1 MHKHNVCISKIK
13 ELVHFHFTNAIYIK
27 KNTRTQ
33 RNSYW
38 VRLHV
43 STPSIITKWPIVRV
57 WHNNLFYPPTCEQ
70 KWTNVSHSRTQ
81 RSTRHWLPAVWGLRA
96 PNIRLDSLWREASN
110 AKRRV
115 NISVKVPVRT
125 AILFF
130 LYCWLFRLSFLLII
144 HVCTH
149 FYRAFSTTV

>member
-1 MHKHNVCISKIK
+1 MHKHNVCISLMFILIPTMQYTWKI
-13 ELVHFHFTNAIYIK
+13 
-27 KNTRTQ
+27 TRTH
-33 RNSYW
+33 RILYY

-43 STPSIITKWPIVRV
+43 STPSMITKWLIVRL
-57 WHNNLFYPPTCEQ
+57 WHDNLFYPPTCEQ
-70 KWTNVSHSRTQ
+70 KWTNISHIRTR
-81 RSTRHWLPAVWGLRA
+81 RSTRHWLPA

-115 NISVKVPVRT
+115 NISVKAPVRT

-144 HVCTH
+144 HVCKH
-149 FYRAFSTTV
+149 FYRIFSITT